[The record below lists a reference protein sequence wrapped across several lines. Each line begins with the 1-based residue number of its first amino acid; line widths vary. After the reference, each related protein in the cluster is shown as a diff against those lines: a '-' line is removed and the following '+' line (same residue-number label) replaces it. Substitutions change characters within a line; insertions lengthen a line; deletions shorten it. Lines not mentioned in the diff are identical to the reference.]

1 MKTLKHENK
10 TAREE
15 KILIQL
21 AKSEDSR
28 AIYNIRYEPLVDAL
42 SRNHEVVSFE
52 KHNVWFK
59 KQYFS
64 GLENKCFVLRVDGVV
79 GGYCRF
85 DKNDKSEFNIS
96 IAILP
101 KFQGKGFGKKLLSE
115 SMALMGSNKV
125 FIASV
130 FKNNS
135 VSLKLFQRNG
145 FGLINEDKQ
154 QYYLRR

>member
-1 MKTLKHENK
+1 MLK
-10 TAREE
+10 
-15 KILIQL
+15 
-21 AKSEDSR
+21 
-28 AIYNIRYEPLVDAL
+28 VD
-42 SRNHEVVSFE
+42 
-52 KHNVWFK
+52 
-59 KQYFS
+59 
-64 GLENKCFVLRVDGVV
+64 DIV

-85 DKNDKSEFNIS
+85 DKNDKGEFNIS